1 MRSISAMHGFDEIR
15 DFNYNR
21 TKISPK
27 WNNSF
32 DICIEDTMLIVSGE
46 V

>member
-1 MRSISAMHGFDEIR
+1 MRSISAMDGFDEIR
-15 DFNYNR
+15 DLNYNR